1 MRLSFRIWFRT
12 PPLSHTHPSAP
23 FPDPYI
29 FEGKSPSPPRVPRV
43 ALLTSPPRALAS
55 SAVLRFRQ
63 LVASLLLAL
72 WLPAALHCDLEA
84 ADFHFLHTAETPAA
98 NASHAGCASTAEIC
112 HPVESATYTA
122 TLSSLKVPPPGD
134 SLLALLAALADFSS
148 DFEDNALSSE
158 RHPPP
163 LELRVAWQFI
173 ARAAPP
179 SRAPT
184 THV

>member
-1 MRLSFRIWFRT
+1 M
-12 PPLSHTHPSAP
+12 
-23 FPDPYI
+23 
-29 FEGKSPSPPRVPRV
+29 
-43 ALLTSPPRALAS
+43 
-55 SAVLRFRQ
+55 LRFRQ
-63 LVASLLLAL
+63 FVASVLLAL

-84 ADFHFLHTAETPAA
+84 ADFHFLHAPETPAA
-98 NASHAGCASTAEIC
+98 EASHAGCEPTAEIC

-122 TLSSLKVPPPGD
+122 ALPSLKVPPPGD
-134 SLLALLAALADFSS
+134 TLLALLAALADFSS
-148 DFEDNALSSE
+148 DLEDNTLSSE

-184 THV
+184 AHV